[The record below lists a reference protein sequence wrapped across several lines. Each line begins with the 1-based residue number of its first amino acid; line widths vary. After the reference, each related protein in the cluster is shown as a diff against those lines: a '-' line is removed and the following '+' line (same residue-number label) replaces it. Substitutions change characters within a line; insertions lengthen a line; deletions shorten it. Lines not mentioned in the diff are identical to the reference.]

1 MPGMSCRS
9 MHEAPPSVGRS
20 AVAVLAGAG
29 RLACAALCL
38 LPLGF
43 AALPSPESHFGH
55 AMGEDRRLVGW
66 SDVVAYFRR
75 LEQASDSLA
84 IATIG
89 SSTEGRT
96 MFVAAIA
103 EPGTVADLDRYRGIL
118 AKLADPR
125 STTPDEADRLVVEGK
140 PAVVITCSIHS
151 TEVASTLTAVQFAHD
166 LLARETPRH
175 SAILENT
182 ILLLVPSLNPDG
194 IDKVR
199 SWYERWLGG
208 PYEGAPMTELYHKY
222 LGHDNNRD
230 WSVFTQRETR
240 NVVERIHNAW
250 RPQIV
255 YDVHQMG
262 VEGARIF
269 VPPWID
275 PIDPNIDALIV
286 QQVNAY
292 GMAMAADL
300 TSRGRKGVVVNG
312 IYDYY
317 SPARH
322 YQSYHGALRLLSESA
337 SARYATPVEVD
348 ARKLNGDA
356 RNYNAAVRSWNHLE
370 PWGGGTWRLRDIVED
385 QLIAFESVLYSAA
398 VRRTDLLRNFYRIGQ
413 RVVERGRGKAFVVPR
428 RQHDPN
434 AATRMLRMLQ
444 FGDVEIDRAV
454 TDWDRGEEP
463 AVSRG
468 DYLIRLAQPY
478 GSFAKTL
485 LERQDYPDLRVYP
498 GGPPR
503 QPYDVTANTLPLLMG
518 VDAFRLDGQI
528 EVPTEP
534 VPEVAPRAGSVAEA
548 PRLALSPRFSSSW
561 LAVHRLLKEGVAVHR
576 DASDGTLLLR
586 GGSEL
591 RSRLV
596 ALAGELG
603 IDFAPTSESAADHPR
618 LRLPR
623 VALYSGH
630 VPIMDEGWTRW
641 LFDTYELPYRS
652 VGDDEVAGGLEDG
665 FDVLV
670 LPDARPEVLEGGFSH
685 QYGVGDSVVPPELR
699 GGLGEEGLAGLRRFA
714 SGGGV
719 VLAFNRAAAYLA
731 SRLELP
737 LEDALQGVGK
747 EQFFGPG
754 TLLNAELDV
763 AHPLCF
769 GMRPSEAVWFQ
780 GGPALRVRRRASSP
794 VRQAVRYPQTGVR
807 ASGWLLGEQRL
818 AGLLAVADLDFGDG
832 RLVLFGIR
840 PQYRGQSD
848 AAFKMVFNGLHL
860 GPAAEGSR

>member
-1 MPGMSCRS
+1 MR
-9 MHEAPPSVGRS
+9 EAPPSAGRG
-20 AVAVLAGAG
+20 AVAVLVAGAA
-29 RLACAALCL
+29 RWACGALCL

-75 LEQASDSLA
+75 LERASDALTV
-84 IATIG
+84 ATIG
-89 SSTEGRT
+89 RSTEGRP
-96 MFVAAIA
+96 MIVAAIA
-103 EPGTVADLDRYRGIL
+103 EPGTIADLDRYRGIL
-118 AKLADPR
+118 AQLADPR
-125 STTPDEADRLVVEGK
+125 STPPDEADRLVAEGK

-166 LLARETPRH
+166 LLAKQTPRR

-262 VEGARIF
+262 REGARIF

-275 PIDPNIDALIV
+275 PIDPNIDALIA
-286 QQVNAY
+286 QQVNAF
-292 GMAMAADL
+292 GMAMASDL
-300 TSRGRKGVVVNG
+300 TARGRKGVVVNG

-348 ARKLNGDA
+348 PRKLDSDG

-370 PWGGGTWRLRDIVED
+370 PWGGGTWRLRDIVAD

-398 VRRTDLLRNFYRIGQ
+398 VRRADLLRNFYRIGQ
-413 RVVERGRGKAFVVPR
+413 RVVERGRGKAFLVPR

-434 AATRMLRMLQ
+434 AATRMLRILE

-454 TDWDRGEEP
+454 ADWDRGEAA

-503 QPYDVTANTLPLLMG
+503 KPYDVTANTLPLLMG
-518 VDAFRLDGQI
+518 VDAFRLDGPI
-528 EVPTEP
+528 EVPTER
-534 VPEVAPRAGSVAEA
+534 VTEVATRAGSVAEE
-548 PRLALSPRFSSSW
+548 PLLALSPRFSSSW

-576 DASDGTLLLR
+576 DESDGTFLLR
-586 GGSEL
+586 GGSE
-591 RSRLV
+591 RRKRLL
-596 ALAGELG
+596 ALAAELG
-603 IDFAPTSESAADHPR
+603 VDFGPTSESAADHPR

-641 LFDTYELPYRS
+641 LFDTYELPYRG
-652 VGDDEVAGGLEDG
+652 VGDDEVAGGLEEG

-670 LPDARPEVLEGGFSH
+670 LPDAAPEILEGGFSH
-685 QYGVGDSVVPPELR
+685 QYGEGYSMVPPELR

-719 VLAFNRAAAYLA
+719 VLAFNRAAAYLS

-737 LEDALQGVGK
+737 VNNALAGVSQ

-754 TLLNAELDV
+754 TLLNAEVDV
-763 AHPLCF
+763 EHPLCF
-769 GMRPSEAVWFQ
+769 GMRPAEAVWFQ
-780 GGPALRVRRRASSP
+780 GGPAWRVRSRAAAP
-794 VRQAVRYPQTGVR
+794 ARQAVRYPRTGVR
-807 ASGWLLGEQRL
+807 ASGWLLGPGRL
-818 AGLLAVADLDFGDG
+818 SGLSAVAEMAFGDG

-860 GPAAEGSR
+860 GPAAEGRR